1 MPTKTK
7 PPRHFTAHKLD
18 KHRRLLAELP
28 SRVEERQQSI
38 HGRNQILAAT
48 QAYNLALEKRRV
60 KAHISEMPGTIQR
73 QIAQDYVGD
82 LDKRIH
88 RRMDLVVSPSSVV
101 SFMEGRD
108 MASVDLIKARH
119 RPFSREELSNNAG
132 WARKEL
138 WEVHLKFLRKIG
150 K

>member
-1 MPTKTK
+1 MARRSKLPHK
-7 PPRHFTAHKLD
+7 FTAHKLD

-73 QIAQDYVGD
+73 QIARDYVGD
-82 LDKRIH
+82 LDRRIH
-88 RRMDLVVSPSSVV
+88 KLAATGLP
-101 SFMEGRD
+101 
-108 MASVDLIKARH
+108 
-119 RPFSREELSNNAG
+119 
-132 WARKEL
+132 
-138 WEVHLKFLRKIG
+138 
-150 K
+150 

>member
-1 MPTKTK
+1 MARRSKLPHK
-7 PPRHFTAHKLD
+7 FTAHKLD

-38 HGRNQILAAT
+38 NGRNQILAAT

-82 LDKRIH
+82 LHRRIH
-88 RRMDLVVSPSSVV
+88 RLAATGLP
-101 SFMEGRD
+101 
-108 MASVDLIKARH
+108 
-119 RPFSREELSNNAG
+119 
-132 WARKEL
+132 
-138 WEVHLKFLRKIG
+138 
-150 K
+150 